1 MISLAISL
9 LLVSGC
15 GGGDDTGV
23 ASLEGST
30 TTQDGATQQTE
41 GLALDEESV
50 LGFAA
55 CMREEGIDFPDPV
68 VDRDGNVGFD
78 LLALRKLGQVDE
90 DELNAAFENCAS
102 YLEGVEFGFEQL
114 FNAEFQD
121 QLVAFSGCMRE
132 HGFDMPDPD
141 FSGLEETGRL
151 YPQFDLDDPDFDA
164 AFDACRDVLPG
175 IPGIANPG
183 S

>member
-1 MISLAISL
+1 MMSLVIAL

-15 GGGDDTGV
+15 SGGDDAGV
-23 ASLEGST
+23 ASMEGST
-30 TTQDGATQQTE
+30 TTDGGAAQQPDTFE
-41 GLALDEESV
+41 LDEEAV

-78 LLALRKLGQVDE
+78 LLTLRKVGQVDE
-90 DELNAAFENCAS
+90 DALTAAFENCS
-102 YLEGVEFGFEQL
+102 SHLEGVEFGFEQL

-121 QLVAFSGCMRE
+121 QLVAFSGCMRD

-141 FSGLEETGRL
+141 FSDLGESGRL
-151 YPQFDLDDPDFDA
+151 YPPFDVNDPDFDV
-164 AFDACRDVLPG
+164 AFDACRDALPG

>member
-1 MISLAISL
+1 MI
-9 LLVSGC
+9 LLVATLLATGC
-15 GGGDDTGV
+15 SGGDDAGV
-23 ASLEGST
+23 ASMEGST
-30 TTQDGATQQTE
+30 TTEQGNAPETGDFV
-41 GLALDEESV
+41 LDEEAV

-78 LLALRKLGQVDE
+78 LLTLRKLGQVDE
-90 DELNAAFENCAS
+90 DELDAAFEGCAS
-102 YLEGVEFGFEQL
+102 YLEGVQFGFEQL

-121 QLVAFSGCMRE
+121 QLVAFSACMRDN
-132 HGFDMPDPD
+132 GFDMPDPD
-141 FSGLEETGRL
+141 FSGLEENGRL
-151 YPQFDLDDPDFDA
+151 YPPFDLDDPDFDA

-183 S
+183 R